1 MNLNFEYKTPAN
13 FYDGLVKVDENE
25 AALKKW
31 GMVVIDLDSLPKDAI
46 LIRSKLMFSALEAG
60 YYHNSSGYKNDEF
73 YFVMVPKKEVNN
85 DSND

>member
-13 FYDGLVKVDENE
+13 FYDGLVKVDETE

-46 LIRSKLMFSALEAG
+46 LISAKAMFSAVAAG
-60 YYHNSSGYKNDEF
+60 YVHESSGYKNDEF
-73 YFVMVPKKEVNN
+73 YFVMVPKKEVKK
-85 DSND
+85 